1 MNLRSLLERLT
12 NEEDASIRV
21 AINESSDPPVIRR
34 SYSQIF
40 YGKDLPPQPPVEVIK
55 AGDLRDA
62 DLFVAVDLVISLTGA
77 SSPDEVKSG
86 AESLLRELA
95 RKVRLRAEDSKK
107 SNVALALPERRHL
120 EEVKGKW
127 TKWVWKRTA
136 YDGTPAPDF
145 NGWVRDL
152 ISLADAIRGEGVR
165 VVFMAGES
173 GKVLEEMGYEVVSV
187 SIEETLPKLGYPRDP
202 SVAWSE
208 QPILMNMALDI
219 RGGEEEVARSFF
231 QKNGLT
237 PVFRPRW
244 WRNGEIL
251 VRAKAEGGNFILVEG
266 EGGKRALFTGIGV
279 RGSNVAAPKL
289 LQEFLISQGLNIE
302 VYGVPL
308 PGYIRDWRT
317 GAVHLDVVMMH
328 AGPVTFVSP
337 GRMGFYSLVKYGESL
352 EIVEL
357 GQVFRD
363 LGITVDEIP
372 AEGSEITMVNGLNLG
387 NGKIVVDSF
396 NRDANRYLE
405 REWGLDL
412 IEVSI
417 PQIEAGGGGA
427 RCATREFYVS
437 RE

>member
-1 MNLRSLLERLT
+1 MEV
-12 NEEDASIRV
+12 IRV
-21 AINESSDPPVIRR
+21 E
-34 SYSQIF
+34 
-40 YGKDLPPQPPVEVIK
+40 
-55 AGDLRDA
+55 DLRDS
-62 DLFVAVDLVISLTGA
+62 DLFVAVDLVVSLTGA

-86 AESLLRELA
+86 AESLLRELS

-136 YDGTPAPDF
+136 YDGNPAPDF
-145 NGWVRDL
+145 DGWVRDL
-152 ISLADAIRGEGVR
+152 TALADAIRGEGAR
-165 VVFMAGES
+165 AVFMAGES
-173 GKVLEEMGYEVVSV
+173 GKVLEEMGYEVVRV
-187 SIEETLPKLGYPRDP
+187 SIEKTLPKLGYPRDP

-219 RGGEEEVARSFF
+219 RRGEEEVTRSFF
-231 QKNGLT
+231 QKEGLT

-244 WRNGEIL
+244 WRNGKLL
-251 VRAKAEGGNFILVEG
+251 VMAKAEGGNFILIEG
-266 EGGKRALFTGIGV
+266 DGGKQALFTGIGV
-279 RGSNVAAPKL
+279 RGSNVATLKL

-302 VYGVPL
+302 MYGIPL

-352 EIVEL
+352 EILEL

-363 LGITVDEIP
+363 LGITVDEIL
-372 AEGSEITMVNGLNLG
+372 AVGSEITMVNGLNLG
-387 NGKIVVDSF
+387 DGKLVVDSF
-396 NRDANRYLE
+396 NRDANKYLE

-412 IEVSI
+412 IEVDI
-417 PQIEAGGGGA
+417 PQ
-427 RCATREFYVS
+427 V
-437 RE
+437 